1 MESRAGC
8 NVMTAD
14 ATLNLLYFSNVNAF
28 RKLFFFS
35 WSVIV
40 LEIRVNMTS
49 TDGILAGK
57 YPAKAHAR
65 RVVEYLRQN
74 GFQGDGV
81 LYLEAQ
87 KTRMIEDNDSEQPF
101 R

>member
-1 MESRAGC
+1 
-8 NVMTAD
+8 
-14 ATLNLLYFSNVNAF
+14 
-28 RKLFFFS
+28 
-35 WSVIV
+35 
-40 LEIRVNMTS
+40 MTS
-49 TDGILAGK
+49 TEGILTGK

-87 KTRMIEDNDSEQPF
+87 KTKMIEDNDSEQPF

>member
-1 MESRAGC
+1 
-8 NVMTAD
+8 MTAD
-14 ATLNLLYFSNVNAF
+14 ATLSFNINTFRAFHLLLIANSSETCA
-28 RKLFFFS
+28 
-35 WSVIV
+35 
-40 LEIRVNMTS
+40 NMTS

-87 KTRMIEDNDSEQPF
+87 KTKMIEDNDSEQPF

>member
-1 MESRAGC
+1 MGSRAGP
-8 NVMTAD
+8 M
-14 ATLNLLYFSNVNAF
+14 LPF
-28 RKLFFFS
+28 RSTKTHSELFIFYS
-35 WSVIV
+35 SSIV
-40 LEIRVNMTS
+40 LKICANMTS

-87 KTRMIEDNDSEQPF
+87 KTKMIEDNDGEQPF

>member
-1 MESRAGC
+1 
-8 NVMTAD
+8 MTAD
-14 ATLNLLYFSNVNAF
+14 ATLSLNINTFTAFHLLLIVNYCP
-28 RKLFFFS
+28 
-35 WSVIV
+35 
-40 LEIRVNMTS
+40 EICANMTS
-49 TDGILAGK
+49 TEGILAGK

-87 KTRMIEDNDSEQPF
+87 KTKMIEDNDSEQPF